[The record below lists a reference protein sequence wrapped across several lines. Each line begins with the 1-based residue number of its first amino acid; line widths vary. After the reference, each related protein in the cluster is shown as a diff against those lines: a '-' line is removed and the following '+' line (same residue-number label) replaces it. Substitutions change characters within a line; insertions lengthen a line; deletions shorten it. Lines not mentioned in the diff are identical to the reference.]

1 MTLHLGTSGWAY
13 PEWKPDFY
21 PAGLPR
27 DRFLEH
33 YASVLGACEVNATHY
48 RLQSGSA
55 VANWA
60 AAVPD
65 GFRFVAKAHRR
76 LTHARDLG
84 GAPEFMEDFL
94 ESLRPL
100 GDRLGAILL
109 QLPPSRTRDDAAL
122 AALMSQVPADLPF
135 AMEFRHESWIDDA
148 VTTAVVNAG
157 GTLCVSDTTG
167 TPPDAL
173 PPGRI
178 AHVRLRAEKYTE
190 EARRR
195 WLELLVREAADR
207 DVYAFAKH
215 EGVPAG
221 NPFAGVTMAEW
232 MARQRAWP
240 A

>member
-1 MTLHLGTSGWAY
+1 MSLHLGTSGWAY

-27 DRFLEH
+27 GRFLAH
-33 YASVLGACEVNATHY
+33 YASVLGACEINATHY
-48 RLQSGSA
+48 RLQSESA

-84 GAPEFMEDFL
+84 GAPEFMADFL

-100 GDRLGAILL
+100 GAKLGAILL

-122 AALMSQVPADLPF
+122 AALMSQVPPHLPF
-135 AMEFRHESWIDDA
+135 AMEFRHESWNDDA
-148 VTTAVVNAG
+148 ITTAVVDAG

-167 TPPDAL
+167 TPLDAL

-178 AHVRLRAEKYTE
+178 AYVRLRAENYTE
-190 EARRR
+190 EARQR
-195 WLELLVREAADR
+195 WLDLLVSEAEGR
-207 DVYAFAKH
+207 DVFAFAKH

-221 NPFAGVTMAEW
+221 NPFAGVSMAEW
-232 MARQRAWP
+232 MVSESRR
-240 A
+240 

>member
-1 MTLHLGTSGWAY
+1 MSLHLGTSGWAY

-21 PAGLPR
+21 PAGTPR

-33 YASVLGACEVNATHY
+33 YASVLGACEINATHY
-48 RLQSGSA
+48 RLQSESA
-55 VANWA
+55 VARWA

-76 LTHARDLG
+76 LTHASVLG
-84 GAPEFMEDFL
+84 DAPAFMEDFL

-100 GDRLGAILL
+100 GSKLGAVLL
-109 QLPPSRTRDDAAL
+109 QLPPSRKRDDAAL
-122 AALMSQVPADLPF
+122 AALMSQVPPHLPF
-135 AMEFRHESWIDDA
+135 AMEFRHDSWDHEDI
-148 VTTAVVNAG
+148 TTAVVEAG

-167 TPPDAL
+167 TPLDAL

-178 AHVRLRAEKYTE
+178 AYVRLRAEEYSE
-190 EARRR
+190 DARRR
-195 WLELLVREAADR
+195 WLDLLQREAATR
-207 DVYAFAKH
+207 PVYAFAKH

-232 MARQRAWP
+232 MANQT
-240 A
+240 